1 MTVTVEQ
8 IIALLETNDRAVGRA
23 LVVLRNR
30 QTADEQISESTK
42 HHNNR
47 GFRPCH
53 ARMGTSMANFF
64 ERAGYLTPKQVAYW
78 RVKEKT
84 GKMRIAIYWR
94 QLMEEAERKAAA
106 KQQKED
112 AAVIEEFEEHVKW
125 KNDFAALEA
134 AAEERAYLAKMA
146 RDEALRCD
154 V

>member
-1 MTVTVEQ
+1 MTITADAIVN
-8 IIALLETNDRAVGRA
+8 LLATNDRAVGRA
-23 LVVLRNR
+23 LIVLRNR
-30 QTADEQISESTK
+30 QTADEQVSESTK

-78 RVKEKT
+78 RTKEKT

-106 KQQKED
+106 KRQEED
-112 AAVIEEFEEHVKW
+112 GAVIEQWEQDLKFKA
-125 KNDFAALEA
+125 DFAALEA
-134 AAEERAYLAKMA
+134 AAEERAYLYKMA
-146 RDEALRCD
+146 RDAQNTN
-154 V
+154 

>member
-1 MTVTVEQ
+1 MTLTAEAIVN
-8 IIALLETNDRAVGRA
+8 LLATNDRAVGRA

-64 ERAGYLTPKQVAYW
+64 ERAGYLTPRQVAYW

-106 KQQKED
+106 KQREED
-112 AAVIEEFEEHVKW
+112 DAVIEQWEQDLKFKA
-125 KNDFAALEA
+125 DFAALEA
-134 AAEERAYLAKMA
+134 AAEERAYRYKMA
-146 RDEALRCD
+146 RDAQN
-154 V
+154 

>member
-8 IIALLETNDRAVGRA
+8 IMTLLETNDRAVGRA

-30 QTADEQISESTK
+30 QTADEQISETTK

-94 QLMEEAERKAAA
+94 QLMEEAARKAAA
-106 KQQKED
+106 KQQEED
-112 AAVIEEFEEHVKW
+112 AVVIEEFNEHIKW
-125 KNDFAALEA
+125 KNDFAAMEA

-146 RDEALRCD
+146 RDEALYRNA
-154 V
+154 